1 MLWRELLADA
11 ARRLATA
18 GIENAAFEARLLV
31 SHATGLSA
39 EQLVVQ
45 RAEPVPPAAV
55 AAAEVVIARRC
66 SREPAAQIIGHREF
80 WGLTFAVS
88 RDVLTPRPDSET
100 LVEAVLAALPDRNRP
115 FRLLD
120 LGVGS
125 GCLMLALLS
134 ELPRARGMGVDISP
148 AAMAVARHN
157 AQALGLVSRIGFR
170 LADWTHGVAGSF
182 DIVVSNPPYIRT
194 SDLRQLDPEVATFEP
209 RRALDGGTDGLAAY
223 RRLAAEIPSLMR
235 PGGLVALEV
244 GQGQAAAVRY
254 LIENKGLS
262 SVSVHR
268 DLGGVERVIVA
279 RRR

>member
-11 ARRLATA
+11 ARRLAAA

-31 SHATGLSA
+31 GHAAGLSA
-39 EQLVVQ
+39 EQLVLE
-45 RAEPVPPAAV
+45 RDEPVPQDAA
-55 AAAEVVIARRC
+55 AAAEAVVVRRC
-66 SREPAAQIIGHREF
+66 AREPAAQIIGHREF

-125 GCLMLALLS
+125 GCLALALLT
-134 ELPRARGMGVDISP
+134 ELPRARGVGIDISP

-157 AQALGLVSRIGFR
+157 ARALGLASRIGFR
-170 LADWTHGVAGSF
+170 LADWTHGVAGMF

-194 SDLRQLDPEVATFEP
+194 ADLRQLDPEVATFEP
-209 RRALDGGTDGLAAY
+209 RHALDGGSDGLAAY
-223 RRLAAEIPSLMR
+223 RRLATEIPSLVR

-244 GQGQAAAVRY
+244 GQDQAAAVRY
-254 LIENKGLS
+254 LFENKGLIDLS
-262 SVSVHR
+262 TRR
-268 DLGGVERVIVA
+268 DLGGIERVVVA